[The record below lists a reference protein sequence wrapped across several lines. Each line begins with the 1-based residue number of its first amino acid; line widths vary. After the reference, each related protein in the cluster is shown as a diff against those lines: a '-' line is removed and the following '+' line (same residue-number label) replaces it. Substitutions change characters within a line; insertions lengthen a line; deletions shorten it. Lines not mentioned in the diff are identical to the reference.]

1 MILMKIRR
9 GILAAMAWLAVIFA
23 GGLLLM
29 NLILRRHP
37 DGEMGEMAGFW
48 EWMNPLYILGAVL
61 IVGGLYLFIKSQ
73 WFQKVKPNKLLKAL
87 MVYAVVMCIVFVA
100 IWQPVIRADSGM
112 LHLIAQ
118 GENHMEYLL
127 IFPQQIPYMLVMKA
141 TGWLFANEQVG
152 YLLVNLVFLELALVS
167 LDGIVRNMFKS
178 EKVRKVLLLL
188 LFGFFP
194 LMQLAL
200 YAYNDMIGLAM
211 AMAGVWMALEVRKDG
226 LTTRQRYLKVI
237 LMILA
242 MGGAV
247 IMRQNAL
254 VIMVAVLIYLVMTC
268 KRKNLALTAAGMA
281 GIILVAL
288 GGPIAIK
295 ALYSLRTGENFV
307 HDDKQFT
314 VPAFVAMGM
323 GYADTWTEGMEEE
336 YSYMPE
342 GWYTNYAPACVLNLG
357 RNECDQYSKE
367 LISKKMASYVTDPIG
382 AAKFYIKK
390 QASQWNDGTFQ
401 MPYYMIYYGDLV
413 SKKSGRVALEVN
425 YWWDNCLHLVI
436 LAMTSIALA
445 IMAKLKKMD
454 WTRMLPI
461 LAVMGYFA
469 FSIIW
474 EAKSRY
480 ILLVFPLML
489 PYASYG
495 LSIVC
500 DWLQVRIATW
510 RQARH

>member
-9 GILAAMAWLAVIFA
+9 SVLAAMAWLAAVFA
-23 GGLLLM
+23 GGLLVM

-37 DGEMGEMAGFW
+37 DGEMGEMTGFW
-48 EWMNPLYILGAVL
+48 EWVNPLYIFGAIL
-61 IVGGLYLFIKSQ
+61 MVGGLYLLMRSQ
-73 WFQKVKPNKLLKAL
+73 WLQKIKASKLLMAL
-87 MVYAVVMCIVFVA
+87 MIYMVVMCMILVA
-100 IWQPVIRADSGM
+100 VWQPVIRADSGM

-118 GENHMEYLL
+118 GEDHMEYLL
-127 IFPQQIPYMLVMKA
+127 IFPQQIPYMLVMKV
-141 TGWLFANEQVG
+141 TGWLFSNEQMG
-152 YLLVNLVFLELALVS
+152 YLLVNLVFLELAILS
-167 LDGIVRNMFKS
+167 LDGIARNMFKS
-178 EKVRKVLLLL
+178 EKVRKGLLLL

-200 YAYNDMIGLAM
+200 YAYNDMIGLAL

-226 LTTRQRYLKVI
+226 LTAKQKYFRAAS
-237 LMILA
+237 MILT

-254 VIMVAVLIYLVMTC
+254 VIMIAVLIYLVMTC
-268 KRKNLALTAAGMA
+268 ERRNLALTTIGIT

-295 ALYSLRTGENFV
+295 ALYSLRTGADFV

-314 VPAFVAMGM
+314 VSAFVAMGM
-323 GYADTWTEGMEEE
+323 GYADTWTDGMEDS

-357 RNECDQYSKE
+357 RNECDRYSKE
-367 LISKKMASYVTDPIG
+367 LISRRISSFVEHPIE

-390 QASQWNDGTFQ
+390 QASQWDDGTFQ
-401 MPYYMIYYGDLV
+401 MPYYMVYYGDLV
-413 SKKSGRVALEVN
+413 SKKSGKVALEMN
-425 YWWDNCLHLVI
+425 YWWDNCLHLA
-436 LAMTSIALA
+436 LLTMASIALA
-445 IMAKLKKMD
+445 IIAKRKTMSWGRL
-454 WTRMLPI
+454 LPI

-480 ILLVFPLML
+480 ILLVFPLIL

-495 LSIVC
+495 LNIVC
-500 DWLQVRIATW
+500 DGLQTRIATW
-510 RQARH
+510 RQAKH